1 MREQQQNNN
10 VIVNHNGINCNTGK
24 MLNAYTLQPSPSPQN
39 GKDAIDWTMSK
50 RMTQTQVNCN
60 DN

>member
-10 VIVNHNGINCNTGK
+10 VIVNHDGINLNAGK
-24 MLNAYTLQPSPSPQN
+24 MLNAYTLQSSPQN
-39 GKDAIDWTMSK
+39 SRDAIDWTMSE
-50 RMTQTQVNCN
+50 RMTQTEVNCN